1 MKYFALAMS
10 VLYVLAGCA
19 FLFTNAFLQL
29 IPNYRLLI
37 GLLLLGYGV
46 VRAYLWRRKYA
57 DEANNE

>member
-10 VLYVLAGCA
+10 VLYVVAGCA
-19 FLFTNAFLQL
+19 FLFTTVFIRL
-29 IPNYRLLI
+29 IPNYRLPI

-57 DEANNE
+57 DQADQE

>member
-19 FLFTNAFLQL
+19 FLFTDALMRL
-29 IPNYRLLI
+29 VPDYRLPI

>member
-19 FLFTNAFLQL
+19 FLFTDAFVQL
-29 IPNYRLLI
+29 IPKYRLVL

-46 VRAYLWRRKYA
+46 VRAYMWRRKYA
-57 DEANNE
+57 DQASDE

>member
-19 FLFTNAFLQL
+19 FLFTHAFARL
-29 IPNYRLLI
+29 IPNYRIAI

-46 VRAYLWRRKYA
+46 VRAYIWRRKYA
-57 DEANNE
+57 DQVNEE